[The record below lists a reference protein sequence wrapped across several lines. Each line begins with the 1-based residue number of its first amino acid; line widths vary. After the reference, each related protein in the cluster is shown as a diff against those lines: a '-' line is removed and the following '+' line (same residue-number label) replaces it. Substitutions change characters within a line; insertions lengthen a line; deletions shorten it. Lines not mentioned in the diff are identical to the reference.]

1 MFSIHEIDP
10 RWNDLSVFKLCPSYV
25 QSIMLLSTLYY
36 FFASSLHFL
45 NKNILLRY
53 PLSECSSNFQPWESN
68 KVPQKNKVLFL
79 NYFFDS
85 WNRKSWNRNSW
96 NRTRDGDCDVA
107 NRVWQQYPVD
117 NGMFWCS
124 HSNDPSET
132 GQQKRGGPSGFQATS
147 KWKSLHGHD
156 PCTKGE
162 TFLKT
167 VVSIYL
173 FCVHFF
179 LVFIHWCIRTC

>member
-1 MFSIHEIDP
+1 MQKLFHETENWKVLVS
-10 RWNDLSVFKLCPSYV
+10 RVWMLSGVKRRCSAFMKLTLGEMTFMCSSSV

-156 PCTKGE
+156 PCT
-162 TFLKT
+162 
-167 VVSIYL
+167 
-173 FCVHFF
+173 
-179 LVFIHWCIRTC
+179 